1 MPTAPDPRPDGIH
14 PCLLDVFAILDD
26 SGGDWLLLRGEE
38 DLGQPTGDV
47 DLLVSPALRRRL
59 DRLLLAG
66 SFVRVAAPGHGGHR
80 FYFRYSDR
88 DGSWI
93 KLDIVSSLRFGK
105 YQQLHLPLA
114 GTCLAQRVRN
124 GPLWLPARS
133 DKAWLY
139 LLHLLLD
146 KGGIPR
152 DRVPGA
158 VAAAADATLR
168 GPLPTAVDQLL
179 GAGSAEDIL
188 ALLRE
193 GRSSDGALLSARL
206 RASAA
211 RRHPLAWAWR
221 SLAGI
226 VLRRVPPTVQGVRRR
241 GVTIGVMGPDGAG
254 KTSLL
259 SGLEGTLPVPARYVH
274 LGIWSG
280 SSGRDLLERIPG
292 RRLGTR
298 AVRILKAAGK
308 AHYARLR
315 GTVVLVDRVPHDTQ
329 LPGSIDPSFGGR
341 VCAALA
347 FATLPTPDVLFT
359 LDAPGEIMFARK
371 REHSVEQLETWR
383 KAYLDLART
392 LPGSYVLDATRTPEV
407 LRRQA
412 AGVVWRALAGRPS
425 VAPREPAAKEAGHA

>member
-1 MPTAPDPRPDGIH
+1 MRTAPDSLRGGIH
-14 PCLLDVFAILDD
+14 PYLLDVFAILDA
-26 SGGDWLLLRGEE
+26 SGGEWLLLRGED
-38 DLGQPTGDV
+38 DLNQPAGDV
-47 DLLVSPALRRRL
+47 DLLVSAALRQRL
-59 DRLLLAG
+59 DQLLLAG

-80 FYFRYSDR
+80 FYFRYSVP

-93 KLDIVSSLRFGK
+93 KLDVVSSLRFGK
-105 YQQLHLPLA
+105 YQQLHLPVA
-114 GTCLAQRVRN
+114 NTCLAQRVRK
-124 GPLWLPARS
+124 GTYWLPAPS

-146 KGGIPR
+146 KGGIS
-152 DRVPGA
+152 PGRLA
-158 VAAAADATLR
+158 GAAAAASAAVPDSPVAA
-168 GPLPTAVDQLL
+168 AVDQLL
-179 GAGSAEDIL
+179 GAGSAAEIL
-188 ALLRE
+188 ALVRE
-193 GRSSDGALLSARL
+193 GPSSDAPLLPAGL
-206 RASAA
+206 RGSGA

-221 SLAGI
+221 SFAGI

-259 SGLEGTLPVPARYVH
+259 SGLEGILPVPARYVH

-280 SSGRDLLERIPG
+280 SSGKDFLERIPG

-298 AVRILKAAGK
+298 AARILKAAAK

-315 GTVVLVDRVPHDTQ
+315 GTVVLVDRVPHDTK

-347 FATLPTPDVLFT
+347 FATLPAPDVLFT
-359 LDAPGEIMFARK
+359 LDAPGEVMYARK
-371 REHSVEQLETWR
+371 REHSAEQLEAWR
-383 KAYLDLART
+383 KAYLDLAGT
-392 LPGSYVLDATRTPEV
+392 LPGSQILDATRSPEL

-412 AGVVWRALAGRPS
+412 AGLVWQALAGGP
-425 VAPREPAAKEAGHA
+425 PATLRGPAVEEAGHA